1 MKKRQALENGGELYG
16 GIWLTIPITVGILAV
31 IAIALTTRK
40 KRTFRDGGFMTL
52 ASALP
57 VLGIIFGSTDQL
69 LGYSLIGL
77 RVLVSIITAIKGLRQ
92 K

>member
-1 MKKRQALENGGELYG
+1 MEELLL
-16 GIWLTIPITVGILAV
+16 IIAVTVGILAV
-31 IAIALTTRK
+31 ISIAKSTRK
-40 KRTFRDGGFMTL
+40 KRAFRDGGFTTL
-52 ASALP
+52 AGTLL

-77 RVLVSIITAIKGLRQ
+77 SVLVSIITAVKGLKQ

>member
-1 MKKRQALENGGELYG
+1 MEEL
-16 GIWLTIPITVGILAV
+16 WLIIAVTVGILTV
-31 IAIALTTRK
+31 IAIALPTRK
-40 KRTFRDGGFMTL
+40 KRTFHDGGFTPLAATL
-52 ASALP
+52 V

-77 RVLVSIITAIKGLRQ
+77 SVLVSIITAVKGLKQ

>member
-1 MKKRQALENGGELYG
+1 MEEL
-16 GIWLTIPITVGILAV
+16 WLIIAVTVGLLA
-31 IAIALTTRK
+31 IIGIALLTRK
-40 KRTFRDGGFMTL
+40 KRTFRDGGFTTL
-52 ASALP
+52 AGTLL

-77 RVLVSIITAIKGLRQ
+77 SVLVSIITAVKGLKQ

>member
-1 MKKRQALENGGELYG
+1 MEEL
-16 GIWLTIPITVGILAV
+16 WLIIAVTVGLLAV
-31 IAIALTTRK
+31 IAIALSTRK
-40 KRTFRDGGFMTL
+40 NRTFRDGRFTTL
-52 ASALP
+52 AGTLL

-77 RVLVSIITAIKGLRQ
+77 SVVVSIVTAVKGLKQ

>member
-1 MKKRQALENGGELYG
+1 MEEL
-16 GIWLTIPITVGILAV
+16 WLVIAAVTVGLLAV
-31 IAIALTTRK
+31 IAIALSTRK
-40 KRTFRDGGFMTL
+40 KRTFRDGGFTTL
-52 ASALP
+52 AGALL

-77 RVLVSIITAIKGLRQ
+77 SVLVSIITALKGLKQ

>member
-1 MKKRQALENGGELYG
+1 MEEL
-16 GIWLTIPITVGILAV
+16 WLILAV
-31 IAIALTTRK
+31 TVGLLAVVAIALTTRK
-40 KRTFRDGGFMTL
+40 KRTFRDGGFTTL
-52 ASALP
+52 VGALL

-77 RVLVSIITAIKGLRQ
+77 SVLVSIITAVKGLKQ

>member
-1 MKKRQALENGGELYG
+1 MEES
-16 GIWLTIPITVGILAV
+16 WLIIAVTVGLLAV
-31 IAIALTTRK
+31 IAIALSTRK
-40 KRTFRDGGFMTL
+40 KRTFRDRGFTTL
-52 ASALP
+52 AGTLV

-77 RVLVSIITAIKGLRQ
+77 SVLVSIITAVKGLKQ

>member
-1 MKKRQALENGGELYG
+1 MEVSCMEEL
-16 GIWLTIPITVGILAV
+16 WLIIAVTVGLLAV
-31 IAIALTTRK
+31 VAIALTTRK
-40 KRTFRDGGFMTL
+40 KRTFRDGSFTTL
-52 ASALP
+52 AGTLI

-77 RVLVSIITAIKGLRQ
+77 SVLVSIITALKGLKQ

>member
-1 MKKRQALENGGELYG
+1 MEELWLILAVTVAL
-16 GIWLTIPITVGILAV
+16 LAV
-31 IAIALTTRK
+31 IAIALSTRK
-40 KRTFRDGGFMTL
+40 KRTFRDGGFTTL
-52 ASALP
+52 AGALL

-77 RVLVSIITAIKGLRQ
+77 SVLVSIVTAVKGLKQ

>member
-1 MKKRQALENGGELYG
+1 MEVNCMEELWLILAVTVAL
-16 GIWLTIPITVGILAV
+16 LAV
-31 IAIALTTRK
+31 IAIALSTRK
-40 KRTFRDGGFMTL
+40 KRTFRDGGFTTL
-52 ASALP
+52 AGALL

-77 RVLVSIITAIKGLRQ
+77 SVLVSIITAVKGLKQ

>member
-1 MKKRQALENGGELYG
+1 MEEL
-16 GIWLTIPITVGILAV
+16 WLIIAVTVGLLAV
-31 IAIALTTRK
+31 IAIALSTRK
-40 KRTFRDGGFMTL
+40 KRTFRDGGFTTL
-52 ASALP
+52 AGTLV

-77 RVLVSIITAIKGLRQ
+77 SVLVSIITAVKGLKQ

>member
-1 MKKRQALENGGELYG
+1 MEEL
-16 GIWLTIPITVGILAV
+16 WLIIAVTVGLLAV
-31 IAIALTTRK
+31 VAIALTTRK
-40 KRTFRDGGFMTL
+40 KRTFRDGSFTTL
-52 ASALP
+52 AGTLI

-77 RVLVSIITAIKGLRQ
+77 SVLVSIITALKGLKQ

>member
-1 MKKRQALENGGELYG
+1 MEEL
-16 GIWLTIPITVGILAV
+16 WLIIAVTVGILTV
-31 IAIALTTRK
+31 IAIALPTRK
-40 KRTFRDGGFMTL
+40 KRTFRDGGFTPLAATL
-52 ASALP
+52 L

-77 RVLVSIITAIKGLRQ
+77 SVLVSIITTVKGLKQ

>member
-1 MKKRQALENGGELYG
+1 MEEL
-16 GIWLTIPITVGILAV
+16 WLVIAAVTVGLLAV
-31 IAIALTTRK
+31 IAIALSTRK
-40 KRTFRDGGFMTL
+40 KRTFRDGGFTTL
-52 ASALP
+52 AGALL

-77 RVLVSIITAIKGLRQ
+77 SVLVSIITAVKGLKQ

>member
-1 MKKRQALENGGELYG
+1 MEEL
-16 GIWLTIPITVGILAV
+16 WLIIAVTVGLLAV
-31 IAIALTTRK
+31 VAIALTTRK
-40 KRTFRDGGFMTL
+40 KRTFRDGGFTTL
-52 ASALP
+52 AGALL

-77 RVLVSIITAIKGLRQ
+77 SVLVSIITAVKGLKQ

>member
-1 MKKRQALENGGELYG
+1 MEEL
-16 GIWLTIPITVGILAV
+16 WLIIAVTVGLLAV
-31 IAIALTTRK
+31 VAIALTTRK
-40 KRTFRDGGFMTL
+40 KRTFRDGSFTTL
-52 ASALP
+52 AGTLI

-77 RVLVSIITAIKGLRQ
+77 SVLVSIITAVKGLKQ

>member
-1 MKKRQALENGGELYG
+1 MEEL
-16 GIWLTIPITVGILAV
+16 WLVIAAVTVGLLAV
-31 IAIALTTRK
+31 IAIALSTRK
-40 KRTFRDGGFMTL
+40 KRTFRDGGFTTL
-52 ASALP
+52 AATLL

-77 RVLVSIITAIKGLRQ
+77 SVLVSIITAVKGLKQ

>member
-1 MKKRQALENGGELYG
+1 MEEL
-16 GIWLTIPITVGILAV
+16 WLIIAVTVGLLAV
-31 IAIALTTRK
+31 VAIALTTRK
-40 KRTFRDGGFMTL
+40 KRTFRDGGFTTL
-52 ASALP
+52 VGALL

-77 RVLVSIITAIKGLRQ
+77 SVLVSIITAVKGLKQ

>member
-1 MKKRQALENGGELYG
+1 MEEL
-16 GIWLTIPITVGILAV
+16 WLIIAVTVGLFAV
-31 IAIALTTRK
+31 IAIALSTRK
-40 KRTFRDGGFMTL
+40 KRTFRDGGFTIVAGTL
-52 ASALP
+52 V

-77 RVLVSIITAIKGLRQ
+77 SVLVSIITAVKGLKQ